1 MIKVR
6 LLPAS
11 VLNFVFRGVK
21 LRYTY
26 FDSVKSTIYTMSSR
40 SKKKQSQTVQHET
53 VTQSTPSTSKTTPGR
68 GRPPSPTTISRA
80 QEKNELANL
89 NDRLAAYIDRVRF
102 LEGENSRLSKII
114 QTQEETVTR
123 ETSNIKGLYES
134 ELADARR
141 LLDETAKERAE
152 LSVKLNAAQAEA
164 KDFKDK

>member
-1 MIKVR
+1 
-6 LLPAS
+6 
-11 VLNFVFRGVK
+11 
-21 LRYTY
+21 
-26 FDSVKSTIYTMSSR
+26 MSSR
-40 SKKKQSQTVQHET
+40 SKKKQSQTVQQET

-68 GRPPSPTTISRA
+68 ARPPSPTSITRA
-80 QEKNELANL
+80 QEKDELAGL

-141 LLDETAKERAE
+141 LLDETSKEKAGLQIRTT
-152 LSVKLNAAQAEA
+152 AAQAEA
-164 KDFKDK
+164 KEYKDK